1 MKNLFFAIAYLF
13 LTITCQAQVIT
24 VDDNGPADFNSIQL
38 AIDSAIDGDTVIVA
52 PGTYTGPG
60 NRDIDFL
67 GKPITVRSSDPND
80 PNIIAATIINC
91 EGSWEQPYRGFYFHR
106 GENVS
111 SVLDGLTITNGRAK
125 YGGGIRFYESS
136 PTISNCIISGN
147 IGGGGGC
154 GSSYGGGIY
163 CAPRSSPT
171 INNCTIANNAAGFG
185 GGIACFESN
194 PMITNCI
201 IKENSLHGWGWGAGM
216 YNDYESNPTLNPM
229 ITNCIIKE
237 NSLHGWGWGAGMYND
252 YESNPT
258 FTNCIFT
265 GNSANYGGGGMSN
278 HWDSNP
284 IVTNCTFTGN
294 SANGEWALGG
304 GIYCWNSSPTITNCI
319 LWGDMPEEIEVYRG
333 SPVVTYS
340 DVQGGWPGEGNIN
353 TKPSFAFPHD
363 YHLMPDSACIDAGT
377 NSPINGLPENDIDGN
392 PRWRYRC
399 SRGYGC
405 L

>member
-216 YNDYESNPTLNPM
+216 YNDYESNPTLINWSSNPTL
-229 ITNCIIKE
+229 TNCTFSGNAAIYGGGMYNLWDSNAIVTNCTFSD
-237 NSLHGWGWGAGMYND
+237 NSAERGGGMYND
-252 YESNPT
+252 RSNPT

-340 DVQGGWPGEGNIN
+340 DVQGGWPGEGNIDED
-353 TKPSFAFPHD
+353 PYFAFSHD
-363 YHLMPDSACIDAGT
+363 YH
-377 NSPINGLPENDIDGN
+377 
-392 PRWRYRC
+392 
-399 SRGYGC
+399 
-405 L
+405 